1 MCRYSLQ
8 VRRRP
13 PWSHRPRDWRG
24 AQSPSH
30 SGSLLSPGGVCPLST
45 CTQLLPF
52 SSSGDFSPPVQT
64 RSQLSKPRVT
74 VVISGDRV
82 AVPLFLSCV
91 PDVLRQHSR
100 LAGRVNIS
108 GDTQRHLSDRARQ
121 RRSHTS
127 MTALSVLMLDRVS
140 PSSEVIAARLT
151 ERSDVCGSDVQ
162 FRVEAQSSP
171 KPGSVPVTQR
181 RCCGQGRKARST
193 VVQPWPPPGDSGSQ
207 AFIRGSSL

>member
-1 MCRYSLQ
+1 M
-8 VRRRP
+8 
-13 PWSHRPRDWRG
+13 
-24 AQSPSH
+24 
-30 SGSLLSPGGVCPLST
+30 
-45 CTQLLPF
+45 
-52 SSSGDFSPPVQT
+52 
-64 RSQLSKPRVT
+64 
-74 VVISGDRV
+74 

-140 PSSEVIAARLT
+140 PSSEVIAARPT
-151 ERSDVCGSDVQ
+151 ERSDVCSSDVQ

-171 KPGSVPVTQR
+171 KPGVSLSPSAGAAGKVGRPAAQSCSRGLPQGTRAPRPLFEVPACEWNFL
-181 RCCGQGRKARST
+181 RCPDFLLQ
-193 VVQPWPPPGDSGSQ
+193 
-207 AFIRGSSL
+207 